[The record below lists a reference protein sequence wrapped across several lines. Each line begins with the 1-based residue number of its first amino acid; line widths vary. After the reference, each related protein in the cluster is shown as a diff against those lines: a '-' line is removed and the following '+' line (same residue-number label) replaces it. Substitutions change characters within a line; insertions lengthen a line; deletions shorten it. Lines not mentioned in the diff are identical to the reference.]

1 MSGVSP
7 NTLKRATIQPHF
19 KTGSKTDV
27 NNYRPTSILPAFGK
41 IFQNIMKIKNLDS
54 IEIFKVLREIQFGT
68 RNRRS
73 TVDALVN
80 VVENVKLEK
89 EKGNN
94 STMVFLDLKK
104 EFDNVNHSLL
114 LKKLENYG
122 FRCQVLSWFSSYLKP
137 RTQCSVLRPSLF
149 ILYFIDLVVARK
161 LSTPTIPTSSS
172 KEDQLLKN

>member
-27 NNYRPTSILPAFGK
+27 NNYRPISILPAFGK
-41 IFQNIMKIKNLDS
+41 IFQKIMKIKNLDF
-54 IEIFKVLREIQFGT
+54 IEKFKVLREIQFGS

-80 VVENVKLEK
+80 VVENEKLEK

-104 EFDNVNHSLL
+104 GIRHSKSLVAVE
-114 LKKLENYG
+114 KIRKFWIQGSGFKLVFFISQTKNTVFCSASFIFYT
-122 FRCQVLSWFSSYLKP
+122 VL
-137 RTQCSVLRPSLF
+137 
-149 ILYFIDLVVARK
+149 
-161 LSTPTIPTSSS
+161 
-172 KEDQLLKN
+172 